1 MELNK
6 DEEKIVKE
14 YIEIQN
20 EFKTLQN
27 KMAKIKSESGILIKR
42 LKGIRDKESDLF
54 KKIDE
59 KNK

>member
-6 DEEKIVKE
+6 KEEKIVKE

-20 EFKTLQN
+20 EFKALQS
-27 KMAKIKSESGILIKR
+27 KMAKIKNESGILIKR
-42 LKGIRDKESDLF
+42 LKGIRDKEADLF

>member
-14 YIEIQN
+14 YIEIHN
-20 EFKTLQN
+20 EFKALQN
-27 KMAKIKSESGILIKR
+27 KMAKIKNESGILIKR
-42 LKGIRDKESDLF
+42 LKGIRDKEADLF

>member
-14 YIEIQN
+14 YIQIQN
-20 EFKTLQN
+20 EFKTLTD

-42 LKGIRDKESDLF
+42 LQSIRDKESDLF